1 MTQYGAMNY
10 GSAPIITLLA
20 ATPSLVKL
28 ATKSMGHFDTF
39 AFFRNLEEIAS
50 FTPFLI
56 FIMIPF

>member
-1 MTQYGAMNY
+1 MTLYGAMNY
-10 GSAPIITLLA
+10 GSDPIITPLA
-20 ATPSLVKL
+20 PTPSLVKL

-56 FIMIPF
+56 FIILPF

>member
-1 MTQYGAMNY
+1 MTDYKNRQK
-10 GSAPIITLLA
+10 
-20 ATPSLVKL
+20 SLVSALQLMSISRGIKL

-56 FIMIPF
+56 FIILPF